1 MSRRRTVIVSAVVI
15 VTLGVAFGL
24 YWFQPWK
31 LFIDRHV
38 NEALPAV
45 ATEPISAATAAEPT
59 KKPGTRPSPVLLAR
73 GEFITH
79 EHSTSGTVSVVRQP
93 DGTRVL
99 AIADLRTSDGPVV
112 KVWLTD
118 QKVSKDGWHVFDD
131 GRYVDLGGLK
141 GNIGNQLYSIP
152 ASIFRAYGGVLSDR
166 VGARTV
172 MYWSLGVSA
181 VATLFLSLPPTNTV
195 MRGIKGDIAIHLE
208 IGVGAFIVATF
219 VLGFFMSLGKAAVFK
234 HIATYYP

>member
-1 MSRRRTVIVSAVVI
+1 MSRRRTVIVVAAVV

-38 NEALPAV
+38 DEALPAV
-45 ATEPISAATAAEPT
+45 ATEPISVATAAPS
-59 KKPGTRPSPVLLAR
+59 KKHPGGPSAVLLAR
-73 GEFITH
+73 GKFISH

-93 DGTRVL
+93 DGSRVL

-118 QKVSKDGWHVFDD
+118 QKVTKDGWHVFDD

-141 GNIGNQLYSIP
+141 GNIGNQLYRIP
-152 ASIFRAYGGVLSDR
+152 DDADLAVLRSVTIWCDR
-166 VGARTV
+166 FDVSFGAAE
-172 MYWSLGVSA
+172 LGRVS
-181 VATLFLSLPPTNTV
+181 
-195 MRGIKGDIAIHLE
+195 
-208 IGVGAFIVATF
+208 
-219 VLGFFMSLGKAAVFK
+219 
-234 HIATYYP
+234 